1 MVDENKNWTLTD
13 VVFNVHR
20 GRTYGN
26 LNKEERVKDLYGGM
40 VFYLKV
46 VKKKKKSAKYT
57 YYKTQSNHQKNSWDS
72 QTLSRYTEKEN
83 QICVQLR
90 VSK

>member
-1 MVDENKNWTLTD
+1 M
-13 VVFNVHR
+13 VFNVHR

-46 VKKKKKSAKYT
+46 VKKKKKKVPSIHIIKPRATTKKIHET
-57 YYKTQSNHQKNSWDS
+57 VKHSVDTLKRKTKFVCN
-72 QTLSRYTEKEN
+72 
-83 QICVQLR
+83 
-90 VSK
+90 

>member
-1 MVDENKNWTLTD
+1 MSEKKQKTISLVKIFKIWMVDENKNWTLTD

-46 VKKKKKSAKYT
+46 VKKKKKCQVYI
-57 YYKTQSNHQKNSWDS
+57 
-72 QTLSRYTEKEN
+72 L
-83 QICVQLR
+83 
-90 VSK
+90 